1 MRARI
6 GVSLPRCRHGST
18 FTCGSKAADRPSVL
32 ARFVEK
38 DLDTDEGDRRFDAFM
53 QTFIAQRRGPGD
65 RDALTARGYT
75 DGQGCGSSDRRGYGD
90 EDGSWSRGKLLPGG

>member
-1 MRARI
+1 
-6 GVSLPRCRHGST
+6 
-18 FTCGSKAADRPSVL
+18 
-32 ARFVEK
+32 
-38 DLDTDEGDRRFDAFM
+38 LDTDEGDRRFDAFM

-90 EDGSWSRGKLLPGG
+90 DDLGAAASYCGWLTASHLTSQAVPGANDGAARSAACVVAERCQPEGVLVID